1 MEISNNQSYY
11 INPNTRQFTSNVKNT
26 AIKDREGLQWFDAE
40 SVKSHRGFGIGA
52 QNAD

>member
-1 MEISNNQSYY
+1 MEISNNQSEYQTIHIKCEKY
-11 INPNTRQFTSNVKNT
+11 SNKGQGG
-26 AIKDREGLQWFDAE
+26 IQWFDAE

>member
-1 MEISNNQSYY
+1 MEISNNQSKGQGG
-11 INPNTRQFTSNVKNT
+11 I
-26 AIKDREGLQWFDAE
+26 QWFDAE

>member
-11 INPNTRQFTSNVKNT
+11 INPNTRQFTSNGKKYSN
-26 AIKDREGLQWFDAE
+26 KGQGGLQWFDAE

>member
-1 MEISNNQSYY
+1 MHIKSEKYSNKGQG
-11 INPNTRQFTSNVKNT
+11 
-26 AIKDREGLQWFDAE
+26 GLQWFDAE